1 MLLWCCGF
9 PVMLASKFSP
19 VAFISCSLVPCCW
32 FRHANFLPPIMVGV
46 NTTSGKVAVFNMR
59 QPLQIAHRT
68 NFQNHFTQPPSHPKK
83 TPPPDLP
90 KKKRLWRS
98 TLIVPATQ
106 QDVEQ
111 TSAGP
116 DVLLGPTLLQLRL
129 QALVVSPP
137 WRCRKVAKL
146 VAGGGEDA
154 GQSQVRDND
163 LTIGKNVGKIMKL
176 RKLGLG
182 CGEEFSEYFWWFHQW
197 GSHTTKIKPSKTH
210 WWSN

>member
-1 MLLWCCGF
+1 MEGTTEANLIGLQG
-9 PVMLASKFSP
+9 
-19 VAFISCSLVPCCW
+19 
-32 FRHANFLPPIMVGV
+32 HA
-46 NTTSGKVAVFNMR
+46 
-59 QPLQIAHRT
+59 
-68 NFQNHFTQPPSHPKK
+68 
-83 TPPPDLP
+83 
-90 KKKRLWRS
+90 
-98 TLIVPATQ
+98 ATQ

-163 LTIGKNVGKIMKL
+163 MGRRGRIRDGGQAHAVHPQVTVDNAPRLLLMTETQRFQNLTHHL
-176 RKLGLG
+176 
-182 CGEEFSEYFWWFHQW
+182 
-197 GSHTTKIKPSKTH
+197 
-210 WWSN
+210 